1 MGLAIGIAM
10 SGAGIGQ
17 LVMAPLMQLVLRN
30 YGLKNSFMLIGAFI
44 TLCILPIYTIY
55 RETSRHPI
63 MSQNEKKKSIKKIY
77 KEIFGSFDIILM
89 LLLLGKQ
96 KAHSG
101 FIWKLKTFENFTC
114 KVTEDLQYFLTLNQN
129 KHQQQICISY
139 IPFNVFNR
147 KHMVRSSMLAKLYDY
162 QGQHA
167 KNGYFRQYKV
177 RNPLSP
183 PLGVVVFAKIIFA
196 YNSLKR
202 KKRLLDSNKKMSK

>member
-96 KAHSG
+96 KAPSG
-101 FIWKLKTFENFTC
+101 FI
-114 KVTEDLQYFLTLNQN
+114 
-129 KHQQQICISY
+129 
-139 IPFNVFNR
+139 
-147 KHMVRSSMLAKLYDY
+147 
-162 QGQHA
+162 
-167 KNGYFRQYKV
+167 
-177 RNPLSP
+177 
-183 PLGVVVFAKIIFA
+183 
-196 YNSLKR
+196 
-202 KKRLLDSNKKMSK
+202 